1 MSFCFLSESS
11 IYISAVDA
19 TKKYMS
25 GNLNIL
31 NVMTASSYNTDS
43 WNKTIKY
50 LHHHFENTKKSKRGV
65 WLYGLDISTQDRIE
79 FNMM

>member
-11 IYISAVDA
+11 IYISAVDEIK
-19 TKKYMS
+19 TYMS

-79 FNMM
+79 INMM

>member
-11 IYISAVDA
+11 IYISAVDEIK
-19 TKKYMS
+19 TYMS

-43 WNKTIKY
+43 SNKTIKY
-50 LHHHFENTKKSKRGV
+50 IHHHFENTKKSKRGV

-79 FNMM
+79 INMM